1 MPEVPLHA
9 TCTGACPFMPEPS
22 FAPLQITKKHD
33 YNYLQFYLFSSHS
46 SKVRSHPITHP
57 FDGFSMPRL
66 THARQPIRSPLIGTR
81 SLQRPSSTNFHVSP
95 FFYRKPSRPFF
106 RINNIS
112 LLNFSVSHTRS
123 RPSNHHT
130 HTHTFI
136 MPRQR
141 SSGRAGP
148 ARAPARP
155 TAPAPAAPQQQRP
168 AATMAAPPPQA
179 HAPPAAASQ
188 GPGLFGQ
195 MASTA
200 AYVALFPLCFHI
212 LFSEA
217 NNLQR
222 CRSRLLHRPRHRRHV
237 RRRLLCTG

>member
-1 MPEVPLHA
+1 M
-9 TCTGACPFMPEPS
+9 T
-22 FAPLQITKKHD
+22 
-33 YNYLQFYLFSSHS
+33 
-46 SKVRSHPITHP
+46 
-57 FDGFSMPRL
+57 RL
-66 THARQPIRSPLIGTR
+66 TPQLPA
-81 SLQRPSSTNFHVSP
+81 PSSPANQRRANRHPEFATTELHQLPRFPVFLPKAFKTLLSHNNLTSSI
-95 FFYRKPSRPFF
+95 SRT
-106 RINNIS
+106 
-112 LLNFSVSHTRS
+112 SHTRS
-123 RPSNHHT
+123 RPSIH

-200 AYVALFPLCFHI
+200 AYVPPLLSCSVHCSPE
-212 LFSEA
+212 LEA
-217 NNLQR
+217 NNPQAV
-222 CRSRLLHRPRHRRHV
+222 SQ
-237 RRRLLCTG
+237 